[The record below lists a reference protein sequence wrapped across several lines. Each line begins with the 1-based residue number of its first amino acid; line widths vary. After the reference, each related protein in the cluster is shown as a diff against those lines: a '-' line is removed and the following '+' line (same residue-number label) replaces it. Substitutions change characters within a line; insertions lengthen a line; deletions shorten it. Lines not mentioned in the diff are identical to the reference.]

1 MACLAECAATVWGQR
16 VVCTTCCYPPAS
28 RPSLFLMCTMPPN
41 PDAQGVLEEIGLI
54 KWPAPLK
61 AAVQTVLVIVIV
73 AGTAASLLAINGLL
87 TELGKLY

>member
-1 MACLAECAATVWGQR
+1 
-16 VVCTTCCYPPAS
+16 
-28 RPSLFLMCTMPPN
+28 MCTMPPN